1 MTSSSSPVPWGFVGA
16 SRLVRAR
23 ELLPAAW
30 AEWQQAWCFQK
41 EDQAAVLV
49 ESVTP
54 ADSGGTTWLH
64 ARVPAGGLWLGFG
77 EDENWHRLVFG
88 PVEQAPQD
96 ALATALIADAR
107 LALVNTVLQALEQAP
122 VSGLTTDVSAFPG
135 HTCPR
140 LVLHTADKSVA
151 LLLDASLLDAALPV
165 SAPAETLLK
174 REQVIGS
181 ARVKLR
187 VSLPLS
193 SVSAATLTQLRVGDV
208 LPTTTP
214 LSRSFELTLSD
225 ARQAGG
231 FLVRAGADRAL
242 QLADH

>member
-1 MTSSSSPVPWGFVGA
+1 MTSSSSPVPWGFVGV
-16 SRLVRAR
+16 SRLAWAR

-41 EDQAAVLV
+41 AGQAAVRV
-49 ESVTP
+49 ESVAP
-54 ADSGGTTWLH
+54 ADCGGTTWLH

-77 EDENWHRLVFG
+77 EDADWHRLVFG

-107 LALVNTVLQALEQAP
+107 LALVNTVLQAAGQVP
-122 VSGLTTDVSAFPG
+122 VGELVPDVSAFPG
-135 HTCPR
+135 HSCPR
-140 LVLHTADKSVA
+140 LVLHVADKSVV

-165 SAPAETLLK
+165 RAPAETLLK

-193 SVSAATLTQLRVGDV
+193 SVSAATLSQLRVGDV
-208 LPTTTP
+208 LPTATP
-214 LSRSFELTLSD
+214 LSRRFELTLSD
-225 ARQAGG
+225 ARQASG
-231 FLVRAGADRAL
+231 FLVRAGTDRAL